1 MAFLRITPLLA
12 EHAAQAARLHIAGQ
26 PGTFLT
32 ALGPDVLT
40 VVYRSLPQSRGGF
53 GFAAERSADGDA
65 RAPHMVGYV
74 SATTGIGGLF
84 VEMAARR
91 LPELAGP
98 LLRRYVQRPGLI
110 GRSVQT
116 GLYPFFVHEDDDL
129 PSAELLSIMVEPSAR
144 SQGVGALLM
153 AAFLQACR
161 NRGLGA
167 VTVTVDAAND
177 GAQRFYTRHGF
188 ATWRE
193 ITLYGRSMLVL
204 RRTV

>member
-1 MAFLRITPLLA
+1 MASLYITPLLA
-12 EHAAQAARLHIAGQ
+12 EHAAQAARLHIEGQ

-32 ALGPDVLT
+32 ALGPEVLT
-40 VVYRSLPQSRGGF
+40 VVYRSLPQSPGGF
-53 GFAAERSADGDA
+53 GLAAC
-65 RAPHMVGYV
+65 APQMVGYV
-74 SATTGIGGLF
+74 SATTGIGRLF
-84 VEMAARR
+84 VEMAMRR
-91 LPELAGP
+91 LPALAAP
-98 LLRRYVQRPGLI
+98 LLRRYVQQPGLLL
-110 GRSVQT
+110 RSVQT

-144 SQGVGALLM
+144 SQGVGGLLL

-177 GAQRFYTRHGF
+177 GAQRFYARHGF
-188 ATWRE
+188 AMWRA
-193 ITLYGRSMLVL
+193 ITLYGRAMNIY